1 MFIMDLADGSEAGYI
16 SLLTSTVCCIAFV
29 LLIAYQWRNRIVA
42 TNKAV
47 DAWVKMQA
55 NWSKLSKQV
64 NLKEVRRNS
73 PLLTLVGSG
82 AREESALTM
91 HTQGSCVL
99 AQEHCAV
106 VIQANWRGFVARKQ
120 LHAHKEKHDYRHAVK
135 VATALGSDVSK
146 RSLASG
152 LPSSDDVAQS
162 KVHFRLPA
170 LCASGVRLSS
180 GIVDIFNKYYF
191 R

>member
-1 MFIMDLADGSEAGYI
+1 MCLQLLTLMFIMDLADSSEAGYV
-16 SLLTSTVCCIAFV
+16 SLLTSAVCCIAFV

-73 PLLTLVGSG
+73 PLLADCVGFG
-82 AREESALTM
+82 AREESPLTM

-120 LHAHKEKHDYRHAVK
+120 LHAHKEKHAYRHAVK
-135 VATALGSDVSK
+135 VATAMGSDVSK
-146 RSLASG
+146 RSLDSG
-152 LPSSDDVAQS
+152 RSPSSDDAAQS
-162 KVHFRLPA
+162 KVSFRPPGL
-170 LCASGVRLSS
+170 LRKWLRC
-180 GIVDIFNKYYF
+180 
-191 R
+191 